1 MWNMVQ
7 RLHSR
12 TSAVQ
17 SITPGDAGN
26 APTRSKKRVKRSP
39 LPITV
44 QVSQPA
50 PAPPRRTSA
59 RKRNDRSQSTTTAQ
73 LARAPNMRSTRSR
86 IVSSSREYL
95 VEKERAEEETDGNL
109 QAIDLMLL
117 VMMTMEGES
126 VRTRLHLQ
134 QYSLLLL
141 ETLGMRQQGARNE
154 LNDPHCQSLYK
165 YRNQHQHLH
174 ADTPA

>member
-50 PAPPRRTSA
+50 PAPAPPRRTSA
-59 RKRNDRSQSTTTAQ
+59 RKRNDRSQSTTIAK
-73 LARAPNMRSTRSR
+73 LARAPNRRSTRSSAVLVN
-86 IVSSSREYL
+86 ILSRW
-95 VEKERAEEETDGNL
+95 KEQRRRRMEIFKQLTNRSQLLMTGDDDDDQCGGVKKGTTPRLAASKRRFTFEERCGALMEFKDEVGNE
-109 QAIDLMLL
+109 I
-117 VMMTMEGES
+117 
-126 VRTRLHLQ
+126 R
-134 QYSLLLL
+134 
-141 ETLGMRQQGARNE
+141 
-154 LNDPHCQSLYK
+154 
-165 YRNQHQHLH
+165 
-174 ADTPA
+174 